1 MRRYMNMK
9 IAIPG
14 LLLSTLLGSL
24 SACTDAAAAE
34 QAKEVATRKVSY
46 ADLDLTRDAGAAAL
60 YSRIHFAARQ
70 VCEPVSD
77 TWTWRVLEPAR
88 RCIEAAI
95 TRAVADVNAPV
106 LTSYHL
112 AKTGQTIDLAEK

>member
-1 MRRYMNMK
+1 MRRYTTMK

-34 QAKEVATRKVSY
+34 QATEVATRRVSY
-46 ADLDLTRDAGAAAL
+46 ADLDLTRNAGAAAL

-70 VCEPVSD
+70 VCEPVSVA
-77 TWTWRVLEPAR
+77 WTWKVLDPAR

-95 TRAVADVNAPV
+95 TRAVADVNAPE
-106 LTSYHL
+106 LTGYYL

>member
-1 MRRYMNMK
+1 MRRYLNMK
-9 IAIPG
+9 IAISG
-14 LLLSTLLGSL
+14 LLLSTLMGSL

-34 QAKEVATRKVSY
+34 QEVVTRRVGY

-70 VCEPVSD
+70 VCEPVSA
-77 TWTWRVLEPAR
+77 TWTWRVPEPAR

-95 TRAVADVNAPV
+95 TRAVADVNAPA
-106 LTSYHL
+106 LTGYYL

>member
-14 LLLSTLLGSL
+14 LLLSTLMGSL

-34 QAKEVATRKVSY
+34 QEVATRRVSY

-70 VCEPVSD
+70 VCEPVSA
-77 TWTWRVLEPAR
+77 TWTWKVIEPAR

-95 TRAVADVNAPV
+95 TRAVADVNAPA
-106 LTSYHL
+106 LTGYYL
-112 AKTGQTIDLAEK
+112 TKTGQTVDLAEK

>member
-1 MRRYMNMK
+1 MRRQTNMR

-24 SACTDAAAAE
+24 SACTDAVAAE
-34 QAKEVATRKVSY
+34 QAAEVATRRVGY

-70 VCEPVSD
+70 VCEPVSAA
-77 TWTWRVLEPAR
+77 WTWKD
-88 RCIEAAI
+88 
-95 TRAVADVNAPV
+95 RAS
-106 LTSYHL
+106 T
-112 AKTGQTIDLAEK
+112 

>member
-1 MRRYMNMK
+1 MCRYMNMK

-34 QAKEVATRKVSY
+34 QATEVATRTVSY
-46 ADLDLTRDAGAAAL
+46 ADLDLTRNAGAAAL
-60 YSRIHFAARQ
+60 YSRIHFAAKQ
-70 VCEPVSD
+70 VCEPVSV
-77 TWTWRVLEPAR
+77 TWTWLDPAR

-95 TRAVADVNAPV
+95 TRAVADVNAPA
-106 LTSYHL
+106 LTGYYL
-112 AKTGQTIDLAEK
+112 AKTGRTIDLAAK

>member
-1 MRRYMNMK
+1 MRRQTNMR

-24 SACTDAAAAE
+24 SACTDAVAAE
-34 QAKEVATRKVSY
+34 QAAEVATRRVGY

-70 VCEPVSD
+70 VCEPVSAA
-77 TWTWRVLEPAR
+77 WTWKVLEPAR

-95 TRAVADVNAPV
+95 TRAVADVNAPA
-106 LTSYHL
+106 LTTYYL
-112 AKTGQTIDLAEK
+112 AKTGQSIDLAEK